1 LPRISSSG
9 GLGSA
14 AVTTVSASIAL
25 NILLIIGGV
34 LIVSVVIPWLFIQ
47 FVMRPGL
54 TLTDVL
60 WRWWPPITRKLRIRM
75 LSARRVRLA
84 AKHRD
89 VEDRLRR
96 TEADLEFEALL
107 SPDDGDE

>member
-1 LPRISSSG
+1 MSSAS

-14 AVTTVSASIAL
+14 AVTTVPASIAL

-34 LIVSVVIPWLFIQ
+34 LIVSIVIPWLFIQ
-47 FVMRPGL
+47 CVMRPGL
-54 TLTDVL
+54 ALTDVL
-60 WRWWPPITRKLRIRM
+60 WRWWQPIKRKLRIRM
-75 LSARRVRLA
+75 LSARHERLA
-84 AKHRD
+84 AKQRD

-96 TEADLEFEALL
+96 TERDLEFEALL

>member
-1 LPRISSSG
+1 MP
-9 GLGSA
+9 
-14 AVTTVSASIAL
+14 TVPASIAL

-54 TLTDVL
+54 ALTDVL
-60 WRWWPPITRKLRIRM
+60 WRWWQPIKRKLRIRM
-75 LSARRVRLA
+75 LSARRERLA

>member
-1 LPRISSSG
+1 
-9 GLGSA
+9 LGSA
-14 AVTTVSASIAL
+14 AVPTVPASIAL

-34 LIVSVVIPWLFIQ
+34 LIVSVVISWLFIQ

-54 TLTDVL
+54 ALTDVL
-60 WRWWPPITRKLRIRM
+60 WRLWQPIKRKLRIRM
-75 LSARRVRLA
+75 LSARRERLA
-84 AKHRD
+84 AKHRA

-96 TEADLEFEALL
+96 TEAHLEFEAVL